1 MDLGQ
6 QLFLFLS
13 NPSVAYL
20 ALIVGLFMLLVA
32 VTTPGTGVAEVIAFV
47 ALAVAA
53 IGLIRLSANFAG
65 VMLIIVAFVLFIVD
79 VTATTHGALTLGGT
93 VALLIGSLMT
103 FPVREGSEGLPI
115 WLIVGVTLST
125 AGLSALVLSAL
136 MRVRQQKRVDAAAQ
150 NVVGA
155 QGVVKTSVR
164 PSVPG
169 TAQVSGQLWTI
180 SADEPIEPGT
190 NVEVLNRIGLTLH
203 VKPIKPEA

>member
-32 VTTPGTGVAEVIAFV
+32 TTTPGTGVAEVIAFI

-53 IGLIRLSANFAG
+53 IGLIRLSADFAG
-65 VMLIIVAFVLFIVD
+65 VLLIIVAFVLFIID
-79 VTATTHGALTLGGT
+79 VTATTHGALTLGGAA
-93 VALLIGSLMT
+93 ALLIGSLML
-103 FPVREGSEGLPI
+103 FPVREGSEGLPV

-136 MRVRQQKRVDAAAQ
+136 MRVRQQKRVDHAAQ
-150 NVVGA
+150 NVVGTT
-155 QGVVKTSVR
+155 GVVKTVVQ
-164 PSVPG
+164 PNVPG
-169 TAQVSGQLWTI
+169 TAQVVGQLWTI

-190 NVEVLNRIGLTLH
+190 NVEVISRAGLTLH
-203 VKPIKPEA
+203 VKRVNP

>member
-32 VTTPGTGVAEVIAFV
+32 TTTPGTGVAEVIAFI

-53 IGLIRLSANFAG
+53 IGLIRLSADFAG
-65 VMLIIVAFVLFIVD
+65 VLLIIVAFVLFIID
-79 VTATTHGALTLGGT
+79 VTATTHGALTLGGAA
-93 VALLIGSLMT
+93 ALLIGSLML
-103 FPVREGSEGLPI
+103 FPVREGSEGLPV

-136 MRVRQQKRVDAAAQ
+136 MRVRQQKRVDHVAQ
-150 NVVGA
+150 NVVGTT
-155 QGVVKTSVR
+155 GVVKTGVQ
-164 PSVPG
+164 PNAPG
-169 TAQVSGQLWTI
+169 TAQVVGQLWTI

-190 NVEVLNRIGLTLH
+190 NVEVISRTGLTLH
-203 VKPIKPEA
+203 VKRVNP

>member
-32 VTTPGTGVAEVIAFV
+32 TTTPGTGVAEVIAFI

-53 IGLIRLSANFAG
+53 IGLISLSADFAG
-65 VMLIIVAFVLFIVD
+65 VLLIVVAFVLFIID
-79 VTATTHGALTLGGT
+79 VTATTHGALTLGGAA
-93 VALLIGSLMT
+93 ALLIGSLML
-103 FPVREGSEGLPI
+103 FPVRQGAEGLPI

-136 MRVRQQKRVDAAAQ
+136 MRVRQQKRIDHVAQ
-150 NVVGA
+150 NVVGTK
-155 QGVVKTSVR
+155 GVVKTIVQ
-164 PSVPG
+164 PTAPG
-169 TAQVSGQLWTI
+169 TAQIVGQLWTI
-180 SADEPIEPGT
+180 SADEPIEPGAD
-190 NVEVLNRIGLTLH
+190 VEVINRTGLTLH
-203 VKPIKPEA
+203 VKRINP

>member
-13 NPSVAYL
+13 KPSVAYL

-32 VTTPGTGVAEVIAFV
+32 VTTPGTGVAEVIAFIG
-47 ALAVAA
+47 LAVAA
-53 IGLIRLSANFAG
+53 IGLVRLSADFAG
-65 VMLIIVAFVLFIVD
+65 VLLIIVAFVLFIID
-79 VTATTHGALTLGGT
+79 VTATTHGALTLGGAA
-93 VALLIGSLMT
+93 ALLIGSLML
-103 FPVREGSEGLPI
+103 FPVREGAEGLPI

-136 MRVRQQKRVDAAAQ
+136 MRVRQQKRVDGAAQ
-150 NVVGA
+150 NVVGMT
-155 QGVVKTSVR
+155 GVVKTSVQ

-169 TAQVSGQLWTI
+169 TAQVVGQLWTI

-190 NVEVLNRIGLTLH
+190 NVEVLQRTGLTLH
-203 VKPIKPEA
+203 VKRINP

>member
-13 NPSVAYL
+13 NPSIAYL

-32 VTTPGTGVAEVIAFV
+32 VTTPGTGVAEVIAFI

-53 IGLIRLSANFAG
+53 IGLIRLSADFAG

-79 VTATTHGALTLGGT
+79 VSATTHGALTLGGA
-93 VALLIGSLMT
+93 VALLIGSLML
-103 FPVREGSEGLPI
+103 FPVRQGAEGLPV

-125 AGLSALVLSAL
+125 AGMSALILSAY
-136 MRVRQQKRVDAAAQ
+136 MRVRQQKRVDGAAQ

-155 QGVVKTSVR
+155 TGVMKTSVR
-164 PSVPG
+164 PAAPG
-169 TAQVSGQLWTI
+169 TAQVVGQLWTV
-180 SADEPIEPGT
+180 SADEAIEPGT
-190 NVEVLNRIGLTLH
+190 DVEVINRTGLTLH
-203 VKPIKPEA
+203 VKRVNP

>member
-32 VTTPGTGVAEVIAFV
+32 VTTPGTGVAEVIAFIG
-47 ALAVAA
+47 LAVAA
-53 IGLIRLSANFAG
+53 IGLVRLSADFAG
-65 VMLIIVAFVLFIVD
+65 VLLIIVAFVLFIID
-79 VTATTHGALTLGGT
+79 VTATTHGALTLGGAA
-93 VALLIGSLMT
+93 ALLIGSLML
-103 FPVREGSEGLPI
+103 FPVREGAEGLPI

-136 MRVRQQKRVDAAAQ
+136 MRVRQQKRVDGAAQ
-150 NVVGA
+150 NVVGMT
-155 QGVVKTSVR
+155 GVVKTIVQ
-164 PSVPG
+164 PAAFG
-169 TAQVSGQLWTI
+169 TAQIVGQLWTI

-190 NVEVLNRIGLTLH
+190 NVEVLQRTGLTLH
-203 VKPIKPEA
+203 VKRINP

>member
-32 VTTPGTGVAEVIAFV
+32 VTTPGTGVAEVIAFIG
-47 ALAVAA
+47 LAVAA
-53 IGLIRLSANFAG
+53 IGLVRLSADFAG
-65 VMLIIVAFVLFIVD
+65 VLLIVVAFVLFIID
-79 VTATTHGALTLGGT
+79 VTATTHGALTLGGAA
-93 VALLIGSLMT
+93 ALLIGSLML
-103 FPVREGSEGLPI
+103 FPVREGAEGLPI

-136 MRVRQQKRVDAAAQ
+136 MRVRQQKRVDGAAQ
-150 NVVGA
+150 NVVGTT
-155 QGVVKTSVR
+155 GVVKTIVQ
-164 PSVPG
+164 PAAFG
-169 TAQVSGQLWTI
+169 TAQVVGQLWTI

-190 NVEVLNRIGLTLH
+190 NVEVVNRTGLTLH
-203 VKPIKPEA
+203 VKRINP

>member
-32 VTTPGTGVAEVIAFV
+32 TTTPGTGVAEVIAFI

-53 IGLIRLSANFAG
+53 IGLIRLSVNFAG
-65 VMLIIVAFVLFIVD
+65 VLLIVVAFVLFIID
-79 VTATTHGALTLGGT
+79 VTATTHGALTLGGA
-93 VALLIGSLMT
+93 VALLIGSLML
-103 FPVREGSEGLPI
+103 FPVREGAEGLPV

-136 MRVRQQKRVDAAAQ
+136 MRVRQQKRVDHVAQ
-150 NVVGA
+150 NVVGTT
-155 QGVVKTSVR
+155 GVVKTIVQ
-164 PSVPG
+164 PTAPG
-169 TAQVSGQLWTI
+169 TAQIVGQLWTI
-180 SADEPIEPGT
+180 SADEAIEPGDK
-190 NVEVLNRIGLTLH
+190 VEVLKRTGLTLH
-203 VKPIKPEA
+203 VKRINP

>member
-32 VTTPGTGVAEVIAFV
+32 VTTPGTGVAEVIAFIG
-47 ALAVAA
+47 LAVAA
-53 IGLIRLSANFAG
+53 IGLVRLSADFAG
-65 VMLIIVAFVLFIVD
+65 VLLIIVAFVLFIVD
-79 VTATTHGALTLGGT
+79 VSATAHGALTLGGAA
-93 VALLIGSLMT
+93 ALLIGSLML
-103 FPVREGSEGLPI
+103 FPVREGAEGLPI

-136 MRVRQQKRVDAAAQ
+136 MRVRQQKRVDGAAQ
-150 NVVGA
+150 NVVGMT
-155 QGVVKTSVR
+155 GVVKTSVQ
-164 PSVPG
+164 PAAFG
-169 TAQVSGQLWTI
+169 TAQVVGQLWTI

-190 NVEVLNRIGLTLH
+190 NVEVLQRTGLTLH
-203 VKPIKPEA
+203 VKRINP

>member
-32 VTTPGTGVAEVIAFV
+32 TTTPGTGVAEVIAFI

-53 IGLIRLSANFAG
+53 IGLIRLSADFAG
-65 VMLIIVAFVLFIVD
+65 VLLIIVAFVLFIVD
-79 VTATTHGALTLGGT
+79 VTATTHGALTLGGAA
-93 VALLIGSLMT
+93 ALLIGSLML
-103 FPVREGSEGLPI
+103 FPVREGSEGLPV

-136 MRVRQQKRVDAAAQ
+136 MRVRQQKRVDHAAQ
-150 NVVGA
+150 NVVGTT
-155 QGVVKTSVR
+155 GLVKTGVQ
-164 PSVPG
+164 PNVPG
-169 TAQVSGQLWTI
+169 TAQIVGQLWTI
-180 SADEPIEPGT
+180 SADEPIETGT
-190 NVEVLNRIGLTLH
+190 NVEVISRTGLTLH
-203 VKPIKPEA
+203 VKRVNP

>member
-1 MDLGQ
+1 MNLGD

-32 VTTPGTGVAEVIAFV
+32 TTTPGTGVAEVIAFI

-53 IGLIRLSANFAG
+53 IGLIRLSADFAG
-65 VMLIIVAFVLFIVD
+65 VLLIVVAFVLFIID
-79 VTATTHGALTLGGT
+79 VTATTHGALTLGGA
-93 VALLIGSLMT
+93 VALLIGSLML
-103 FPVREGSEGLPI
+103 FPVRQGAEGLPV

-136 MRVRQQKRVDAAAQ
+136 MRVRQQKRVDHVAQ
-150 NVVGA
+150 NVVGTT
-155 QGVVKTSVR
+155 GVVKTIVQ
-164 PSVPG
+164 PTAPG
-169 TAQVSGQLWTI
+169 TAQIVGQLWTI

-190 NVEVLNRIGLTLH
+190 EVEVLNRTGLTLH
-203 VKPIKPEA
+203 VKRVNP

>member
-32 VTTPGTGVAEVIAFV
+32 TTTPGTGVAEVIAFI

-53 IGLIRLSANFAG
+53 IGLIRLSADFAG
-65 VMLIIVAFVLFIVD
+65 VLLIIVAFVLFIID
-79 VTATTHGALTLGGT
+79 VTATTHGALTLGGAA
-93 VALLIGSLMT
+93 ALLIGSLML
-103 FPVREGSEGLPI
+103 FPVREGSEGLPV

-136 MRVRQQKRVDAAAQ
+136 MRVRQQKRVDHVAQ
-150 NVVGA
+150 NVVGTT
-155 QGVVKTSVR
+155 GVVKTGVQ
-164 PSVPG
+164 PNAPG
-169 TAQVSGQLWTI
+169 TAQVVGQLWTI

-190 NVEVLNRIGLTLH
+190 NVEVLQRTGLTLH
-203 VKPIKPEA
+203 VKRINP

>member
-32 VTTPGTGVAEVIAFV
+32 VTTPGTGVAEVIAFIG
-47 ALAVAA
+47 LAVAA
-53 IGLIRLSANFAG
+53 IGLVRLSADFAG
-65 VMLIIVAFVLFIVD
+65 VLLIIVAFVLFIID
-79 VTATTHGALTLGGT
+79 VTATTHGALTLGGAA
-93 VALLIGSLMT
+93 ALLIGSLML
-103 FPVREGSEGLPI
+103 FPVREGAEGLPI

-136 MRVRQQKRVDAAAQ
+136 MRVRQQKRVDGAAQ
-150 NVVGA
+150 NVVGMT
-155 QGVVKTSVR
+155 GVVKTSVQ
-164 PSVPG
+164 PAAFG
-169 TAQVSGQLWTI
+169 TAQVVGQLWTI

-190 NVEVLNRIGLTLH
+190 NVEVLQRTGLTLH
-203 VKPIKPEA
+203 VKRINP

>member
-32 VTTPGTGVAEVIAFV
+32 VTTPGTGVAEVIAFI
-47 ALAVAA
+47 ALAVAT

-79 VTATTHGALTLGGT
+79 VSATTHGALTLGGT
-93 VALLIGSLMT
+93 VALLIGSLMM
-103 FPVREGSEGLPI
+103 FPVREGAEGLPI

-136 MRVRQQKRVDAAAQ
+136 MRVRQQKRVDGAAQ

-155 QGVVKTSVR
+155 QGVVKTSVQPR
-164 PSVPG
+164 VPG

-180 SADEPIEPGT
+180 SADEPIEPGAS
-190 NVEVLNRIGLTLH
+190 VEVLNRTGLTLH
-203 VKPIKPEA
+203 VKRINP

>member
-32 VTTPGTGVAEVIAFV
+32 TTTPGTGVAEVIAFI

-53 IGLIRLSANFAG
+53 IGLISLSADFAG
-65 VMLIIVAFVLFIVD
+65 VLLIVVAFVLFIID
-79 VTATTHGALTLGGT
+79 VTATTHGALTLGGA
-93 VALLIGSLMT
+93 VALLIGSLML
-103 FPVREGSEGLPI
+103 FPVRQGAEGLPI

-136 MRVRQQKRVDAAAQ
+136 MRVRQQKRIDHVVQ
-150 NVVGA
+150 NVVGTT
-155 QGVVKTSVR
+155 GVVKTIVQ
-164 PSVPG
+164 PTAPG
-169 TAQVSGQLWTI
+169 TAQIVGQLWTI
-180 SADEPIEPGT
+180 SADEAIEPGAD
-190 NVEVLNRIGLTLH
+190 VEVINRTGLTLH
-203 VKPIKPEA
+203 VKRINP

>member
-32 VTTPGTGVAEVIAFV
+32 TTTPGTGVAEVIAFI

-53 IGLIRLSANFAG
+53 IGLISLSADFAG
-65 VMLIIVAFVLFIVD
+65 VLLIVVAFVLFIID
-79 VTATTHGALTLGGT
+79 VTATTHGALTLGGA
-93 VALLIGSLMT
+93 VALLIGSLML
-103 FPVREGSEGLPI
+103 FPVRQGAEGLPI

-136 MRVRQQKRVDAAAQ
+136 MRVRQQKRVDGAAQ
-150 NVVGA
+150 NVVGMT
-155 QGVVKTSVR
+155 GVVKTIVQ
-164 PSVPG
+164 PTAPG
-169 TAQVSGQLWTI
+169 TAQIVGQLWTI
-180 SADEPIEPGT
+180 SADEAIEPGAD
-190 NVEVLNRIGLTLH
+190 VEVINRTGLTLH
-203 VKPIKPEA
+203 VKRINP

>member
-32 VTTPGTGVAEVIAFV
+32 VTTPGTGVAEVIAFIG
-47 ALAVAA
+47 LAVAA
-53 IGLIRLSANFAG
+53 IGLVRLSADFAG
-65 VMLIIVAFVLFIVD
+65 VLLIIVAFVLFIID
-79 VTATTHGALTLGGT
+79 VTATTHGALTLGGAA
-93 VALLIGSLMT
+93 ALLIGSLML
-103 FPVREGSEGLPI
+103 FPVREGAEGLPI

-136 MRVRQQKRVDAAAQ
+136 MRVRQQKRVDGAAQ
-150 NVVGA
+150 NVVGMT
-155 QGVVKTSVR
+155 GVVKTSVQ
-164 PSVPG
+164 PAAFG
-169 TAQVSGQLWTI
+169 TAQIVGQLWTI

-190 NVEVLNRIGLTLH
+190 NVEVINRTGLTLH
-203 VKPIKPEA
+203 VKRINP